1 MYRYFKNA
9 RSQMFNKHRK
19 SYLTQLIMSE
29 MKNKIARYNFTP
41 KMWAKIIKYITIGT
55 IIFTNIKI

>member
-1 MYRYFKNA
+1 
-9 RSQMFNKHRK
+9 
-19 SYLTQLIMSE
+19 MSE
-29 MKNKIARYNFTP
+29 MKNKTARYNFTP

>member
-1 MYRYFKNA
+1 
-9 RSQMFNKHRK
+9 MFNKHRK

-29 MKNKIARYNFTP
+29 MKNKTARYNFTP